1 MDDQSSYEDSFS
13 ASVDVLF
20 PLGSSSALILS
31 SCSFLDNY
39 ITAWSFAASGSITGP
54 LESGAPITRPYVAL
68 KRIRPEIYPSL
79 LTEGGDEAREYEW
92 LLVYLYA
99 PQLKNLPLDQETNV
113 DQLIMKNAMK
123 DRGCIEIN

>member
-1 MDDQSSYEDSFS
+1 MPQVGQKTEEARLTYEWMAKD
-13 ASVDVLF
+13 
-20 PLGSSSALILS
+20 LS
-31 SCSFLDNY
+31 SQ
-39 ITAWSFAASGSITGP
+39 SITLEALSKEAKLELEVPLSQGP
-54 LESGAPITRPYVAL
+54 MLLLNGSDPKST
-68 KRIRPEIYPSL
+68 PSL

-123 DRGCIEIN
+123 DQWLH